1 MEARRLWQDLQGPC
15 QLQRARPA
23 TEERTQEENLVPP
36 KAPGIMV
43 SGKVDCQPLMS
54 RILPRLWKTEPGN
67 APRAQRRTDHDQE
80 KGEEG
85 GGGPGRRGGRGG
97 GGPKR
102 STTGCLLNPERAN
115 ARRVLAGTRQ
125 ARACSGVS
133 ARARPALVVTNWPVC
148 SEVRSGS
155 SSQAVRQERGGR
167 GREGGWGGNWSESGS
182 GS

>member
-85 GGGPGRRGGRGG
+85 GGGTQRRTRGGRTEAFHHGMPIEPRAGKRPAGLGRNAAGSGVQWRLGACKASPRGHELACMFGSEVGLKQPSSAAGERRKGQGG
-97 GGPKR
+97 GG
-102 STTGCLLNPERAN
+102 
-115 ARRVLAGTRQ
+115 
-125 ARACSGVS
+125 
-133 ARARPALVVTNWPVC
+133 
-148 SEVRSGS
+148 
-155 SSQAVRQERGGR
+155 
-167 GREGGWGGNWSESGS
+167 GRELE
-182 GS
+182 